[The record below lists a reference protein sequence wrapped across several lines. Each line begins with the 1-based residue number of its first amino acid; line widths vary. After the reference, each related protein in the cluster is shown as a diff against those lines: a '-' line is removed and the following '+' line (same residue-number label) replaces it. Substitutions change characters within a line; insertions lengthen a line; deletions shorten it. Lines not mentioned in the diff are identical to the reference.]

1 MGGDS
6 ITNGCGGGGGSTTI
20 VQSPVTV
27 TITGGGGSGNG
38 ASVGNVWVQN
48 TLTVTTFT
56 SNGSATFTGTT
67 SFVEVNAQFL
77 VGDGSGIANLNASNI
92 TSGTLNSAY
101 LETTGV
107 IADIY
112 GDASNIPQLIID
124 QWGRVSNAVN
134 VQTQWTPT
142 SLFNIATA
150 NGVSIGTLNDPPT
163 GSNLYVLGTAN
174 VTTMNVNNL
183 FANTVTIF
191 GLNTLNVYGTSNM
204 NSVYASNLYG
214 NAARL
219 SNISGSSVFGNV
231 ASATLALVVTGAAQ
245 PNITSVGVL
254 TNLVVQGQVTISNG
268 SAISNLNSS
277 NLVGN
282 VANANVALVVS
293 GASQPN
299 ITSVGTLT
307 SLKVNG
313 GVLIASNGSGISNLN
328 SSNLVGNVASAN
340 VALVVSQA
348 SQPNITSVGTLTGL
362 NVQGLLV
369 TSNGSGISNINGSNV
384 TGNVA
389 NSTVALTVSGNTQ
402 SNITSLGTLVSLDVS
417 GQITGDGYG
426 ITNLNSQNINGTVR
440 TAASVTVSSQ
450 PNITSVGTLTVLNV
464 QGLATISNGSAIS
477 NLNSSN
483 IYGTVYA
490 AQVVTQN
497 AQPNI
502 TSVGTLTSLTVNG
515 GVLIASNG
523 SGISNLN
530 SSNLVGNVASANVA
544 LVVSQAAQP
553 NITSVGT
560 LTTLYVNGL
569 LGTSDGSGI
578 ANVRASNV
586 TGTIA
591 TAGVVTNPAQV
602 NITSVGTL
610 TNLAVSGVLTAGAF
624 SGNGYALSNINAS
637 NIVGDVPLADSV
649 LYPDQP
655 NITSVGLLSNLAVS
669 NSVTTGNVWA
679 NSLSVTALSGKNP
692 VKFVSDSGSLLMTNT
707 GRFGLNMNNPTSQI
721 EIGGTGAT
729 SVAINLSDTSIGA
742 GNGVSLTKDASQ
754 NMVLANQSLADSWL
768 VNYGT
773 TRFRMYS
780 TSGQSLLGP
789 VYVGPTITAPPSS
802 TTAMYVLGNAY
813 VSNSVT
819 TTNIYANQ
827 AYFSGITL
835 SGSMT
840 AVGFS
845 GGAFTGGTFQ
855 GSTFSGTTI
864 TASTGFTGTAFTGY
878 TFSGYSFTAG
888 GPIIS
893 PSFSGTTFSGGTFQG
908 STMSGTTI
916 TASTGFTG
924 AAFTGGTFQGSTV
937 SGTTITASTG
947 FTGAAFTG
955 GTFQGTTITG
965 TTIAASSGFT
975 GTAFYGGTLQGTTVS
990 GTTITAST
998 GFTGAAFTGGT
1009 FYGGAHSGTTI
1020 TASTGFTGTAFTG
1033 GTFQGTTITASSGFT
1048 GSAFTG
1054 DTLYVTTGNVGSL
1067 NVFTG
1072 ANVTQLTVSGLSNLY
1087 RANAVTL
1094 NTASANLTSGNVGS
1108 LNVFTGANVTQLTVS
1123 GLSNLFSANA
1133 VTLNTAS
1140 ANVTSGNVGSLN
1152 VFTGANVTQLTVSGL
1167 SNLFSANAVTLNTA
1181 SANITSGNVGSLNV
1195 FTGANITT
1203 LTVTTIS
1210 NTVSANILT
1219 ANLLSANIQTENV
1232 SFLNVSLGANITTL
1246 TGTLANIATL
1256 NTASLN
1262 VFSENVLS
1270 LNVYTGANIST
1281 LTVSTFA
1288 NLLSANIITIN
1299 SASGN
1304 ITSENVSFLNVTST
1318 LVVSGVSN
1326 LQTLNATTVTMLQA
1340 NIYGGLGA
1348 NVAQFNLMRAGTSN
1362 AANSYIQNL
1371 YASNIYSNN
1380 VAAVATNVQYL
1391 TVTSNILPGVA
1402 TGNTYLTGNII
1413 VSGNVYTSIG
1423 APLGAGGG
1431 YYFSLPGDIA
1441 IQTPYT
1447 GALYG
1452 TTYPLS
1458 VGLSNGFTINGT
1470 STLIRVTTNGN
1481 FFFNTPGAYI
1491 ISAVFAGSDNITG
1504 LALGSNAA
1512 DIHGTD
1518 QGYLYR
1524 YTTQITQNP
1533 TELIEIPFNVTDVTK
1548 YYYLDLFAVASGTL
1562 KATTSSIGGT
1572 YLTITPL
1579 QGGGLATGGPGGTPG
1594 TQWISSGS
1602 NIYFP
1607 NSIGIGAVNPAYN
1620 LDVSTGNTATRT
1632 LITSNI
1638 SSLGVYG
1645 PTLNISSNVLIQSNL
1660 AVGGGSVPNGSPPYS
1675 LYVTGQ
1681 GYFSNHVTYDNFAG
1695 FRNRLINGT
1704 FRVTTRGNT
1713 LTVSNTSSLNSNA
1726 WVMDRWHA
1734 DVGNLTTS
1742 NVSMIVKQ
1750 DVPIGSPNGFSNCS
1764 NVYVTRPMDGVYDNT
1779 WICPLVQ
1786 TCEASGTFDLRFGQ
1800 TTAKPMVFSFY
1811 ANTTVAGNYS
1821 VVLRSKVDNTYF
1833 ANLVTL
1839 TNSWNRYI
1847 VYVPPCTIGTWGA
1860 GTNGSVEVCLF
1871 GLSFGSTRA
1880 NVASTTTWTA
1890 SPGYAPMAVTGATNW
1905 LQVPGAFI
1913 QVTGVQLEVGTI
1925 VTPFEIRLISETL
1938 RYCQRYFEAN
1948 PETQYA
1954 AALLSGRINTVPFIV
1969 TKRNN
1974 ANVLVYTTQSN
1985 LTANTNSSIFTSIT
1999 NGGTYANTSV
2009 STYVSSTYGFI
2020 FNFTQG
2026 SGTNKIDEAQFV
2038 WTADAEIY

>member
-6 ITNGCGGGGGSTTI
+6 ITNGCGGGGGGSTT
-20 VQSPVTV
+20 VVNSPVTV
-27 TITGGGGSGNG
+27 TISSGGSGNG

-48 TLTVTTFT
+48 TLTV
-56 SNGSATFTGTT
+56 SNLISTGIATFTGNT
-67 SFVEVNAQFL
+67 SFVSVNAQYL
-77 VGDGSGIANLNASNI
+77 IGDGSGIANLNASNI

-107 IADIY
+107 VADIY

-204 NSVYASNLYG
+204 NSVYASNIYG
-214 NAARL
+214 NASGL
-219 SNISGSSVFGNV
+219 SNVSGSSITGNV
-231 ASATLALVVTGAAQ
+231 SSADVALVVSGAAQ

-307 SLKVNG
+307 RLTVNG

-328 SSNLVGNVASAN
+328 SSNLVGNVAQAN
-340 VALVVSQA
+340 VALVVSGA
-348 SQPNITSVGTLTGL
+348 SQPNITSVGTLTSL
-362 NVQGLLV
+362 NVQGLLIA
-369 TSNGSGISNINGSNV
+369 SNGSGISNINGSNV

-426 ITNLNSQNINGTVR
+426 ITNLNPLNINGTVR
-440 TAASVTVSSQ
+440 TAASVTVASQ
-450 PNITSVGTLTVLNV
+450 PNITSVGTLTALNV
-464 QGLATISNGSAIS
+464 QGLAVISNGSAIS

-483 IYGTVYA
+483 IFGTVYA

-502 TSVGTLTSLTVNG
+502 TSVGILSGLTVQG
-515 GVLIASNG
+515 LLIASNG

-530 SSNLVGNVASANVA
+530 SSNLVGNVAQANVA
-544 LVVSQAAQP
+544 LVVSGTDQP

-560 LTTLYVNGL
+560 LTSLNVQGL
-569 LGTSDGSGI
+569 LIASDGSGI
-578 ANVRASNV
+578 ANVRAANV
-586 TGTIA
+586 TGTVA

-610 TNLAVSGVLTAGAF
+610 TSLTVSGVLTADAF
-624 SGNGYALSNINAS
+624 SGNGYALSNLNSS
-637 NIVGDVPLADSV
+637 NIMGAVPLADSV
-649 LYPDQP
+649 VNAAQP

-707 GRFGLNMNNPTSQI
+707 GRIGLNMNNPTSQL
-721 EIGGTGAT
+721 EIGATGAT
-729 SVAINLSDTSIGA
+729 SIAVNLSDTSIGA

-754 NMVLANQSLADSWL
+754 NMIIANQSLADSWL

-780 TSGQSLLGP
+780 TSSQSLLGP
-789 VYVGPTITAPPSS
+789 VYMGPTITTTPSLS
-802 TTAMYVLGNAY
+802 TTLYVLGNVYAT
-813 VSNSVT
+813 NSLVT
-819 TTNIYANQ
+819 TNVFASLANITSSN
-827 AYFSGITL
+827 IT
-835 SGSMT
+835 T
-840 AVGFS
+840 
-845 GGAFTGGTFQ
+845 Q
-855 GSTFSGTTI
+855 
-864 TASTGFTGTAFTGY
+864 
-878 TFSGYSFTAG
+878 
-888 GPIIS
+888 
-893 PSFSGTTFSGGTFQG
+893 
-908 STMSGTTI
+908 
-916 TASTGFTG
+916 
-924 AAFTGGTFQGSTV
+924 
-937 SGTTITASTG
+937 
-947 FTGAAFTG
+947 
-955 GTFQGTTITG
+955 
-965 TTIAASSGFT
+965 
-975 GTAFYGGTLQGTTVS
+975 
-990 GTTITAST
+990 
-998 GFTGAAFTGGT
+998 
-1009 FYGGAHSGTTI
+1009 
-1020 TASTGFTGTAFTG
+1020 
-1033 GTFQGTTITASSGFT
+1033 
-1048 GSAFTG
+1048 
-1054 DTLYVTTGNVGSL
+1054 NVGTI

-1072 ANVTQLTVSGLSNLY
+1072 ANVTQLVVSGLANLSTSNIVTLNAASANITTGNIGFFTVWGLANLFS
-1087 RANAVTL
+1087 ANAVTL
-1094 NTASANLTSGNVGS
+1094 NTASANVTSGNVGS

-1167 SNLFSANAVTLNTA
+1167 SNLFSANILTANITTANTGLVIASTGFSGTAFTGGIFQGTTFSGTTITASTAFLGGTVSGTTITATTGFSGAAFTGGTFQGSTMSGTTITASTGFTGASFTGGTFQGSTMSGTTITASTGFTGAAFTGGTFQGLSANVQTLNTA
-1181 SANITSGNVGSLNV
+1181 SANVTSGNVGSLNV

-1203 LTVTTIS
+1203 LTVSTIS
-1210 NTVSANILT
+1210 NIVSANILT
-1219 ANLLSANIQTENV
+1219 ANLLSANIQTQNV

-1262 VFSENVLS
+1262 VFSQNVLS

-1318 LVVSGVSN
+1318 LVVSGLSN

-1348 NVAQFNLMRAGTSN
+1348 NLAQFNVMRAGTSN
-1362 AANSYIQNL
+1362 AANSYIQTL
-1371 YASNIYSNN
+1371 YASNIYSYN
-1380 VAAVATNVQYL
+1380 VGALAMNVQYL

-1431 YYFSLPGDIA
+1431 YYFSLPSDIA
-1441 IQTPYT
+1441 TQTPYT

-1470 STLIRVTTNGN
+1470 STLISVSTNGN
-1481 FFFNTPGAYI
+1481 FVFNTPGTYK

-1512 DIHGTD
+1512 DVHGTD

-1548 YYYLDLFAVASGTL
+1548 YYYLDLFSVASGTL
-1562 KATTSSIGGT
+1562 KGTTNSNGGT

-1607 NSIGIGAVNPAYN
+1607 NSIGVGAVNPAYN

-1632 LITSNI
+1632 LFTSNI

-1645 PTLNISSNVLIQSNL
+1645 PTLNIMSNVLIQSNL
-1660 AVGGGSVPNGSPPYS
+1660 AIGGGSVPNGSPPYA

-1681 GYFSNHVTYDNFAG
+1681 GYFSNHVSYDNFSG

-1713 LTVSNTSSLNSNA
+1713 LTVSNTSSFSSNA

-1734 DVGNLTTS
+1734 DIGNLTTS
-1742 NVSMIVKQ
+1742 NVSMTIKQ
-1750 DVPIGSPNGFSNCS
+1750 DVPIGTTNGFSNCS
-1764 NVYVTRPMDGVYDNT
+1764 NVYVARIMGSVYDNT

-1800 TTAKPMVFSFY
+1800 STAKPMVLSFY

-1821 VVLRSKVDNTYF
+1821 VVMRSKVDNTYF

-1839 TNSWNRYI
+1839 TNSWNRYTI
-1847 VYVPPCTIGTWGA
+1847 YVPPCTTGTWGT

-1905 LQVPGAFI
+1905 LQVSGAFI
-1913 QVTGVQLEVGTI
+1913 QVTGVQLELGSI
-1925 VTPFEIRLISETL
+1925 ATPFEIRLISETL
-1938 RYCQRYFEAN
+1938 RYCQRYYESN

-1954 AALLSGRINTVPFIV
+1954 AALLSGRINTVPYIV
-1969 TKRNN
+1969 TKRND

-1985 LTANTNSSIFTSIT
+1985 LLANTNSSVFTSIT

-2009 STYVSSTYGFI
+2009 TSYTSSTYGFI

-2026 SGTNKIDEAQFV
+2026 SGSNKIDEAQFV
-2038 WTADAEIY
+2038 WTADSEIY

>member
-38 ASVGNVWVQN
+38 ASIGNVWVQN

-67 SFVEVNAQFL
+67 SFVDVNAQYL
-77 VGDGSGIANLNASNI
+77 IGDGSGIFNSNASNI
-92 TSGTLNSAY
+92 TSGTVNSAY

-107 IADIY
+107 VAQLY
-112 GDASNIPQLIID
+112 GGDANIPQLIID

-142 SLFNIATA
+142 YLFNIATA

-191 GLNTLNVYGTSNM
+191 GLNTLNVYGSSNM
-204 NSVYASNLYG
+204 NSVYVSNIFG
-214 NAARL
+214 NASGL
-219 SNISGSSVFGNV
+219 SNISGASITGNV
-231 ASATLALVVTGAAQ
+231 SSANLALIVTGAAQ

-340 VALVVSQA
+340 LALLVTGA
-348 SQPNITSVGTLTGL
+348 SQLNITSVGTLTGL

-369 TSNGSGISNINGSNV
+369 ASNGSGISNINGSNV

-417 GQITGDGYG
+417 GQISGDGYG

-440 TAASVTVSSQ
+440 TAASVTVAGQ
-450 PNITSVGTLTVLNV
+450 PNITSVGVLSNLNV
-464 QGLATISNGSAIS
+464 QGLATISDGSGIS
-477 NLNSSN
+477 NLNASN
-483 IYGTVYA
+483 IFGTIVA

-502 TSVGTLTSLTVNG
+502 TSVGTLTGLNVQG
-515 GVLIASNG
+515 LLVASNG

-530 SSNLVGNVASANVA
+530 SSNLVGNVAQANIA
-544 LVVSQAAQP
+544 LVVSGADQP

-560 LTTLYVNGL
+560 LTSLNVQGL
-569 LGTSDGSGI
+569 LIASDGSGI
-578 ANVRASNV
+578 ANLRAANV
-586 TGTIA
+586 SGTVA

-610 TNLAVSGVLTAGAF
+610 TSLSVSGVLTAGAF
-624 SGNGYALSNINAS
+624 SGNGYALSNINSS
-637 NIVGDVPLADSV
+637 NIVGSVPLADSV
-649 LYPDQP
+649 VNAAQP

-707 GRFGLNMNNPTSQI
+707 GRIGLNMNNPTSQL
-721 EIGGTGAT
+721 EIGATGAT
-729 SVAINLSDTSIGA
+729 SIAINLSDTSIGA

-754 NMVLANQSLADSWL
+754 NMILANQSLADSWL
-768 VNYGT
+768 DNYGT

-789 VYVGPTITAPPSS
+789 VYMGPSITTTPSS
-802 TTAMYVLGNAY
+802 TTTLYVLGNAY
-813 VSNSVT
+813 VSNTVT
-819 TTNIYANQ
+819 TTNIYATQ

-835 SGSMT
+835 GGSMT
-840 AVGFS
+840 ATGFS

-855 GSTFSGTTI
+855 GSTISGTTV

-878 TFSGYSFTAG
+878 TFSGYSFAAG
-888 GPIIS
+888 GPITS
-893 PSFSGTTFSGGTFQG
+893 PSFSGTAFSGGTFQGTTISGSTITASTGFTGAAFTGGTFQGTTVSGATITATTAFIGGTVSGTTITASTGFTGTAFSGGTFQGTTVSGTTITASTGFTGAAFTGGTFQG

-924 AAFTGGTFQGSTV
+924 AAFTGGTFQGLS
-937 SGTTITASTG
+937 
-947 FTGAAFTG
+947 
-955 GTFQGTTITG
+955 
-965 TTIAASSGFT
+965 
-975 GTAFYGGTLQGTTVS
+975 
-990 GTTITAST
+990 
-998 GFTGAAFTGGT
+998 
-1009 FYGGAHSGTTI
+1009 
-1020 TASTGFTGTAFTG
+1020 
-1033 GTFQGTTITASSGFT
+1033 
-1048 GSAFTG
+1048 
-1054 DTLYVTTGNVGSL
+1054 
-1067 NVFTG
+1067 
-1072 ANVTQLTVSGLSNLY
+1072 ANVQ
-1087 RANAVTL
+1087 
-1094 NTASANLTSGNVGS
+1094 
-1108 LNVFTGANVTQLTVS
+1108 
-1123 GLSNLFSANA
+1123 
-1133 VTLNTAS
+1133 TLNTAS

-1152 VFTGANVTQLTVSGL
+1152 VFTGAN
-1167 SNLFSANAVTLNTA
+1167 
-1181 SANITSGNVGSLNV
+1181 
-1195 FTGANITT
+1195 ITT
-1203 LTVTTIS
+1203 LTVSTIS
-1210 NTVSANILT
+1210 NIVTANILT
-1219 ANLLSANIQTENV
+1219 ANLLSANIQTGNTL
-1232 SFLNVSLGANITTL
+1232 FFNVSLGANITTL

-1262 VFSENVLS
+1262 VFSDNVLS

-1288 NLLSANIITIN
+1288 NILSANIVTIN

-1304 ITSENVSFLNVTST
+1304 ITSGNLLSLNVTSS

-1348 NVAQFNLMRAGTSN
+1348 NLAQFNVMRAGTSN
-1362 AANSYIQNL
+1362 AANSYIQTL

-1431 YYFSLPGDIA
+1431 YYFSLPSDIA
-1441 IQTPYT
+1441 TQTPYT
-1447 GALYG
+1447 GAVYG

-1470 STLIRVTTNGN
+1470 STLIRVSTNGN
-1481 FFFNTPGAYI
+1481 FIFNTPGAYK
-1491 ISAVFAGSDNITG
+1491 ISAVFLGSDNITG
-1504 LALGSNAA
+1504 LALGSNVA

-1533 TELIEIPFNVTDVTK
+1533 TELIEIPFNVTDVTQ
-1548 YYYLDLFAVASGTL
+1548 YYYLDLFATASGTL
-1562 KATTSSIGGT
+1562 KATTSSSGGT
-1572 YLTITPL
+1572 YVTITPL

-1607 NSIGIGAVNPAYN
+1607 NSIGVGSVNPQYE
-1620 LDVSTGNTATRT
+1620 LT
-1632 LITSNI
+1632 
-1638 SSLGVYG
+1638 VYG
-1645 PTLNISSNVLIQSNL
+1645 R
-1660 AVGGGSVPNGSPPYS
+1660 
-1675 LYVTGQ
+1675 
-1681 GYFSNHVTYDNFAG
+1681 GYFSNNVSYQNFAG
-1695 FRNRLINGT
+1695 YRNRLVNGT
-1704 FRVTTRGNT
+1704 FRVAARANSI
-1713 LTVSNTSSLNSNA
+1713 TVSNTSSFNSNT
-1726 WVMDRWHA
+1726 WVVDRWRV
-1734 DVGNLTTS
+1734 DVGGLATS
-1742 NVSMIVKQ
+1742 NVSFSVKQ
-1750 DVPIGSPNGFSNCS
+1750 DVPLGTTNGFTQCA
-1764 NVYVTRPMDGVYDNT
+1764 NVYVIRGLTGTTGNT
-1779 WICPLVQ
+1779 WVCPLSQ
-1786 TCEASGTFDLRFGQ
+1786 TIETSFIFDLVWGKSS
-1800 TTAKPMVFSFY
+1800 AKAAVFSFT
-1811 ANTTVAGNYS
+1811 ANTSVAGDYS
-1821 VVLRSKVDNTYF
+1821 VVFRSRTDNTYF
-1833 ANLVTL
+1833 ANLVSIASG
-1839 TNSWNRYI
+1839 SWQTYT
-1847 VYVPPCTIGTWGA
+1847 VYLPPCLIGTWASNSSDGYLDVLIGGVSYGVNSSNNRAVAVTSSWTANPGFAPVSCIGATQWPAVA
-1860 GTNGSVEVCLF
+1860 GTRLQI
-1871 GLSFGSTRA
+1871 
-1880 NVASTTTWTA
+1880 
-1890 SPGYAPMAVTGATNW
+1890 TG
-1905 LQVPGAFI
+1905 P
-1913 QVTGVQLEVGTI
+1913 QLEEGTI
-1925 VTPFEIRLISETL
+1925 ATPFEVRPLTQTYI
-1938 RYCQRYFEAN
+1938 YCQRFYEKN
-1948 PETQYA
+1948 PDIQYA
-1954 AALLSGRINTVPFIV
+1954 SALGSGRINSVPFLV
-1969 TKRNN
+1969 TKRNH
-1974 ANVLVYTTQSN
+1974 ANVTVYRDLSN
-1985 LTANTNSSIFTSIT
+1985 LTANTNVSQFVAYY
-1999 NGGTYANTSV
+1999 GDGTLKGTQAINSYIGSE
-2009 STYVSSTYGFI
+2009 YGFS
-2020 FNFTQG
+2020 FNFTNTG
-2026 SGTNKIDEAQFV
+2026 SKFMDASIMEAQFV
-2038 WTADAEIY
+2038 WQADAEIY